1 MYDAL
6 TALEGCPEVA
16 VIMTSNPGKD
26 PAAWNPHMRT
36 KDNMEA
42 IKKRFRNADDPLKM
56 VIVRDM
62 WLTGFDAPCAH
73 TMYVDKIMKGHNLMQ
88 AIARVNRVFQDKPNG
103 LVVDFIGISGFL
115 AEATKKYTGSGGA
128 GKPTIDMD
136 AAVELCMEQLA
147 TVKSLM
153 GGLELEDINAMS
165 ATERMKW
172 SNNMVNSLLK
182 TDQQTDAFLHEER
195 KLSELVAMTNSDKRI
210 WEIQEEVSIIQK
222 LREVIRKIKY
232 PPGKSREQNERI
244 KDLISKSL
252 ESHAI

>member
-1 MYDAL
+1 MIVCMSRRNCVKMYDAL
-6 TALEGCPEVA
+6 TALDGCPEVA

-26 PAAWNPHMRT
+26 PAAWNAHMRT

-115 AEATKKYTGSGGA
+115 AAATKKYTGSGGA

-136 AAVELCMEQLA
+136 AAVELCIEQLG

-153 GGLELEDINAMS
+153 GGFELEDNQRHECLGTDEMV
-165 ATERMKW
+165 ER
-172 SNNMVNSLLK
+172 NGQPP
-182 TDQQTDAFLHEER
+182 TQ
-195 KLSELVAMTNSDKRI
+195 KR
-210 WEIQEEVSIIQK
+210 SGHRC
-222 LREVIRKIKY
+222 LF
-232 PPGKSREQNERI
+232 
-244 KDLISKSL
+244 
-252 ESHAI
+252 A